1 MAAAME
7 GSAQVAVAAA
17 MGNKAAGGA
26 RFNK

>member
-1 MAAAME
+1 ME